1 MTSFS
6 KITLLRHQPRKKPK
20 PVPNP
25 IKDSNLHSAL
35 NRELKIK
42 SKSGS
47 VLPQKTELEKAFHN
61 RRVGKIQ
68 SKNQIPDDRT
78 EIEIE
83 LSARLQRKK
92 FSKKKNFKF
101 FSEFFFFKIHFQ
113 SKKQN
118 SSRKILPQNL
128 SMSRFN
134 TNL

>member
-1 MTSFS
+1 MTLFS
-6 KITLLRHQPRKKPK
+6 KITSSDLKKPK

-83 LSARLQRKK
+83 LSARLQREK
-92 FSKKKNFKF
+92 FSKKKNQKKF
-101 FSEFFFFKIHFQ
+101 
-113 SKKQN
+113 SKN
-118 SSRKILPQNL
+118 
-128 SMSRFN
+128 F
-134 TNL
+134 